1 MSQAEIPPGV
11 DPTRPSSGRMYD
23 YYLGGTE
30 NLPVDR
36 EAVQRMLDL
45 GLDLSDMAWANR
57 GFLQRAASWMAAEH
71 GIDQF
76 IDLGAGLPTQ
86 NNTHEA
92 VQAIRPTAR
101 VAYVDNDPMIL
112 AHAQSL
118 LEGTE
123 HVVYIS
129 GDFREPDKTL
139 NHPEVR
145 ELIDFSRPVGLMCV
159 ALLHFVKDSEQP
171 RALISTYL
179 DAVPSGSFLAISHAT
194 ADQLIPAA
202 ESGSV
207 QAYSNSTAQMN
218 FRSKQEVTGLFDG
231 LEIVPPY
238 PGAVPEPTWLGLWA
252 AEDPDAADSEGGR
265 LGYCAVG
272 RKP

>member
-1 MSQAEIPPGV
+1 MGQAEIPPGV
-11 DPTRPSSGRMYD
+11 DPTRPSSARMYD

-30 NLPVDR
+30 NLAVDR
-36 EAVQRMLDL
+36 DAVQRMLDL

-92 VQAIRPTAR
+92 VQRVMPSAR
-101 VAYVDNDPMIL
+101 VVYVDNDPMIL
-112 AHAQSL
+112 AHARSL
-118 LEGTE
+118 LEGVE
-123 HVVYIS
+123 HVVFIP
-129 GDFREPDKTL
+129 GDFRKPDDTL
-139 NHPEVR
+139 SHPDVR
-145 ELIDFSRPVGLMCV
+145 QLIDFTRPVGLMCV
-159 ALLHFVKDSEQP
+159 ALLHFVADEEQP
-171 RALISTYL
+171 KALLDTYL
-179 DAVPSGSFLAISHAT
+179 SAVPSGSYLAISHAT
-194 ADQLIPAA
+194 ADQLRPAA

-207 QAYSNSTAQMN
+207 EAYSKSTAQMH
-218 FRSKQEVTGLFDG
+218 FRSKQAVTTLFDG
-231 LEIVPPY
+231 LQIVPPY
-238 PGAVPEPTWLGLWA
+238 ADAAPEPTWLGMWG
-252 AEDPDAADSEGGR
+252 AEDPAAADSEGGR